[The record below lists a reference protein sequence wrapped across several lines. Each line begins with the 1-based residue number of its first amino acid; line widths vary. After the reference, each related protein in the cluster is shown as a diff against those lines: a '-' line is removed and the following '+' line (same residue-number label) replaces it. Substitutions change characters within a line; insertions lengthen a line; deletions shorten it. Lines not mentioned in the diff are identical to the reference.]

1 MAHNTTHN
9 TITNTH
15 SHSHSQ
21 RQRSHHTHTT
31 HALPCSL
38 LSASALQQAQSQPVA
53 PCSQHRHMLAYRMAH
68 TFHAALNPA
77 DRPCGQH
84 TLPQTEACV
93 LSHLTKRP
101 VNCAHACT
109 AMIKL
114 QCCARDTRAH
124 HVCHAGTLWHTRG
137 YIQGSHAVLCV
148 LTYPNQ
154 HLAVVS
160 WH

>member
-124 HVCHAGTLWHTRG
+124 HHGVLECMTYMMYVMQGRCGTRVDTSKAAMRC
-137 YIQGSHAVLCV
+137 YAC
-148 LTYPNQ
+148 
-154 HLAVVS
+154 
-160 WH
+160 